1 MHVAPHSWR
10 RSAVVLAPVC
20 EVFGASLLKP
30 FRPAPPYAL
39 HGRFAERVCRVS
51 ADLRRRSHHKPQK
64 PPQAPQKTPNAS
76 SANFIIFVPVIEELK
91 QRILRE
97 GRAKAEGGIVMVGS
111 FLNHQLDPQLMMTPR
126 SSPACSK
133 TWVSTRLSPSR
144 LPGRQFPGT
153 GVSFPPQTPERSTS
167 RRLWCGSRVRVREGS
182 GRPLQRSMASTGPC
196 SPSSSGSTSAAT
208 GSSPR
213 LKTAR

>member
-10 RSAVVLAPVC
+10 RSAEVLAPVC
-20 EVFGASLLKP
+20 KVFGASLLKP

-39 HGRFAERVCRVS
+39 RGRFAERVCRVS
-51 ADLRRRSHHKPQK
+51 ADLRQGGRRHRDGGQLSQP
-64 PPQAPQKTPNAS
+64 
-76 SANFIIFVPVIEELK
+76 SAGPAADDA
-91 QRILRE
+91 
-97 GRAKAEGGIVMVGS
+97 AKEFARL
-111 FLNHQLDPQLMMTPR
+111 FKDL
-126 SSPACSK
+126 A
-133 TWVSTRLSPSR
+133 STRLSPSR
-144 LPGRQFPGT
+144 LPGRKFPGT
-153 GVSFPPQTPERSTS
+153 GVSSPPQTPERSTS
-167 RRLWCGSRVRVREGS
+167 RRLWCGARVSVREGS